1 MEISKIFSSK
11 QTCGALL
18 FALEWLLINTFVNY
32 PCPDIVMGLIYIVTV
47 LSVLSQTLCFMRYGL
62 DAIKS
67 ASKFDSIFFYI
78 NNALLIIAVCTL
90 VWGSYDHKLIL
101 LDASMVI
108 LIAGLLCMAISRAK
122 E

>member
-18 FALEWLLINTFVNY
+18 FALDWLLINTFVNY

-47 LSVLSQTLCFMRYGL
+47 LCVLSQTLCFMRYGL

-67 ASKFDSIFFYI
+67 ASKFDSIFSYI
-78 NNALLIIAVCTL
+78 NYALLIIAVCTL